1 MSRIHLA
8 LNTDHFEES
17 IEFYGKLFKQ
27 PPAKIRPDWAK
38 FDLSNPPLNLTL
50 NRRERAA
57 APADINHMGIELDS
71 SEAVT
76 QMDEHLQQQGLDLL
90 PARVTMTS
98 KGFPTRLTYGRSR
111 YEGQTVHRRT
121 DHRFPQGT

>member
-76 QMDEHLQQQGLDLL
+76 QMDKHLQQQGLITIPEQDVTCCY
-90 PARVTMTS
+90 ARQDKIWVS
-98 KGFPTRLTYGRSR
+98 DPNGHSWEFFYVKA
-111 YEGQTVHRRT
+111 
-121 DHRFPQGT
+121 DA